1 MSREEAL
8 SARAAQRG
16 LSAGL
21 CPRVFII
28 SGNYFAWTRSPLTI
42 FRNTLFG
49 PKSAPP
55 RAPRSSVCGQA
66 GGGGREEPDA
76 DRHWSLLLAWGCG
89 LRGHAFTRPE
99 RVMEMRA
106 GGVRP
111 ARVGP
116 ARPPRSLA
124 PARLGYP
131 GERST
136 EKTQKCAISGETLEG
151 ITVFPFRSPVWT

>member
-111 ARVGP
+111 ARVGGP
-116 ARPPRSLA
+116 HGPREAWRPRGSAFLGSGVQRKPRNAPSLG
-124 PARLGYP
+124 RLLR
-131 GERST
+131 E
-136 EKTQKCAISGETLEG
+136 
-151 ITVFPFRSPVWT
+151 

>member
-42 FRNTLFG
+42 FRNTFFG

-55 RAPRSSVCGQA
+55 RAPRSSVCA
-66 GGGGREEPDA
+66 K
-76 DRHWSLLLAWGCG
+76 
-89 LRGHAFTRPE
+89 
-99 RVMEMRA
+99 RVVE
-106 GGVRP
+106 GVRSLTRTVTGACCSP
-111 ARVGP
+111 GAAGSEVTLSRGPRGSWRCELGAFGPPGSGART
-116 ARPPRSLA
+116 A
-124 PARLGYP
+124 PAKPGAREARLSWGAEYRENP
-131 GERST
+131 EMCHLWGDS
-136 EKTQKCAISGETLEG
+136 
-151 ITVFPFRSPVWT
+151 